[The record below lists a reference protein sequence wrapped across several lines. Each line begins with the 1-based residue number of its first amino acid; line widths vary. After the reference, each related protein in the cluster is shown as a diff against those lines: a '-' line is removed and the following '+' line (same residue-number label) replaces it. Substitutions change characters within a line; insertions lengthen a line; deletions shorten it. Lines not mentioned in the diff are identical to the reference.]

1 MRGGLRFHGVLR
13 FRVWCQHLADAQLSA
28 LPLGSDEEAEVETM
42 VTAGSLGAALMRSMS
57 SNAPEALSLMHCDPC
72 RLRSKRTACLNHSET
87 VISCSLESIHWKA
100 RRSLI
105 SSGKAMLPDS
115 NFANVVSYIHSMAN
129 LPKRTC
135 DLALLPPADTTFA
148 VHQFSAAFNA
158 RLWKELNLPMCFESG
173 ETPLP
178 KSGGVPMM
186 VLSSLVNVAG
196 NASHCRVAL
205 SRWIWLTTL
214 SVVTLASQAKVVGK
228 KQMTLSSS
236 CAVSKSSA

>member
-1 MRGGLRFHGVLR
+1 
-13 FRVWCQHLADAQLSA
+13 
-28 LPLGSDEEAEVETM
+28 
-42 VTAGSLGAALMRSMS
+42 
-57 SNAPEALSLMHCDPC
+57 
-72 RLRSKRTACLNHSET
+72 
-87 VISCSLESIHWKA
+87 
-100 RRSLI
+100 
-105 SSGKAMLPDS
+105 
-115 NFANVVSYIHSMAN
+115 MAN

-158 RLWKELNLPMCFESG
+158 RLRKELNLPRCFESG

-178 KSGGVPMM
+178 KSVSVPMM
-186 VLSSLVNVAG
+186 VLSSLVNVTG